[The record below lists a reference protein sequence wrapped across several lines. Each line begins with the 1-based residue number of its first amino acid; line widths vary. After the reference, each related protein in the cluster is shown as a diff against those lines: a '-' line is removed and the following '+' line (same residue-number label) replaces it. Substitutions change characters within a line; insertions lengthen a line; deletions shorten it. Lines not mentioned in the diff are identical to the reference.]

1 MTSKLDRLGAAPL
14 LLALSGPSGAGKT
27 TLAEHLVRTWVGAG
41 IRVGYAK
48 HASHGFQMDRPG
60 KDSARLTEAGAAGV
74 AVTGPAGTA
83 FLEAGAPSTAA
94 DLARRFFPDA
104 ELVVVEGF
112 REERLPTVLL
122 AGETAPVEPPD
133 GDASRVLAGYGP
145 ASRRDALRAVLGA
158 RPVFDRGQLDGL
170 VALLDAWRSSL
181 GTSGQ
186 GASRRA
192 AGVRPAMRLVAGGDS
207 VGAALRIRLAGD

>member
-1 MTSKLDRLGAAPL
+1 MTSPPDRLGPPPL

-27 TLAEHLVRTWVGAG
+27 TLAEHLVRTWVRAG

-83 FLEAGAPSTAA
+83 FLEAGAPSRAA

-145 ASRRDALRAVLGA
+145 ASRRDALRAVVGA
-158 RPVFDRGQLDGL
+158 RPVFDRGQLEGL
-170 VALLDAWRSSL
+170 VALLDAWRAGRS
-181 GTSGQ
+181 
-186 GASRRA
+186 ASAGESAGRA
-192 AGVRPAMRLVAGGDS
+192 TCARSATRLVAGANS
-207 VGAALRIRLAGD
+207 VRDRLPIRAAVE